1 MVSRGLAAALVVA
14 GVGQEAAAFLVKE
27 ETVALVERVALAEA
41 QERLELTTAA
51 VAGAVVEVV
60 IHPLARLV
68 AQERL
73 G

>member
-27 ETVALVERVALAEA
+27 ETAAPVDLVVLPAP
-41 QERLELTTAA
+41 QERPELTTAA
-51 VAGAVVEVV
+51 VAGAVVVVV